1 VAQLLIPHSLESRVP
16 LRPRAV
22 VEMVSPAP
30 RDIWRG
36 VLRDDP
42 GATAHQT
49 PEYLDGVVAGTT
61 GADVSRFYQLRD
73 GRQLL
78 LPLVRRPSRF
88 GLHLDASYPDGYGP
102 GGMLA
107 TGGLLAEDVRMVVKD
122 LRGGSLSV
130 RIGGT
135 HHTREQWSAGLL
147 PGVSEECHQVGVIDL
162 PPGQDGDLEAFRRSH
177 VDGETRQR
185 LRRAARS
192 GVEVE
197 KDSTGRLVSVF
208 YSVYRAWLERA
219 IPGSGLPA
227 LVARR
232 RAVRAEPLAKFAAV
246 AASTGQACRV
256 FVAWYRG
263 RPIAASIMLVHGHH
277 ASSWRSV
284 SIPELATPLGAD
296 LVTQVTSIE
305 DAVSSGC
312 RSIDLVCPGGMENR
326 QHKNSL
332 GASAGSVAD
341 LRIEPAGLARLR
353 AARARAEGVLERAL
367 TWSPASSILGQPMP

>member
-1 VAQLLIPHSLESRVP
+1 
-16 LRPRAV
+16 
-22 VEMVSPAP
+22 
-30 RDIWRG
+30 
-36 VLRDDP
+36 
-42 GATAHQT
+42 
-49 PEYLDGVVAGTT
+49 
-61 GADVSRFYQLRD
+61 
-73 GRQLL
+73 
-78 LPLVRRPSRF
+78 
-88 GLHLDASYPDGYGP
+88 
-102 GGMLA
+102 
-107 TGGLLAEDVRMVVKD
+107 
-122 LRGGSLSV
+122 
-130 RIGGT
+130 
-135 HHTREQWSAGLL
+135 
-147 PGVSEECHQVGVIDL
+147 
-162 PPGQDGDLEAFRRSH
+162 
-177 VDGETRQR
+177 
-185 LRRAARS
+185 
-192 GVEVE
+192 
-197 KDSTGRLVSVF
+197 
-208 YSVYRAWLERA
+208 
-219 IPGSGLPA
+219 
-227 LVARR
+227 
-232 RAVRAEPLAKFAAV
+232 V

-284 SIPELATPLGAD
+284 SIPEFATPLGAD